1 MAADVFPPN
10 YGTAVGKVRALIPD
24 IEQVDWE
31 SDGNAS
37 YIFSDNHLEGLLSLY
52 GVTASNCS
60 TADATITWKVRSA
73 AADAVE
79 AIAVSEALIS
89 KVVKTEDLQTD
100 GAKVA
105 NALINRAALLRRQ
118 AKQEEA
124 DLDAEEAFTIV
135 DFSPARDCDPPPVPW
150 TPNSLYWRNV

>member
-1 MAADVFPPN
+1 MAADVTPPN

-37 YIFSDNHLEGLLSLY
+37 YIFSDNHLEGLLALY
-52 GVTASNCS
+52 GVTSGSCTTTGAE
-60 TADATITWKVRSA
+60 ITWKVRSA

-118 AKQEEA
+118 AKTEEEA
-124 DLDAEEAFTIV
+124 LDAETGFTIV
-135 DFSPARDCDPPPVPW
+135 DYQPSRDCDPPPVPW